1 MSNESPDETV
11 VRLAEN
17 LDISSVSELK
27 AELTS
32 ALDLGSPVVLD
43 PSAVERADTASL
55 QLLLAFLREATRS
68 SVAVRVLRGSEAF
81 HEAAQTLGLEA
92 SLATE
97 SPNDR

>member
-43 PSAVERADTASL
+43 PSAVERAK
-55 QLLLAFLREATRS
+55 REAQ
-68 SVAVRVLRGSEAF
+68 VERVLFKPWKADDLRSIV
-81 HEAAQTLGLEA
+81 EAAV
-92 SLATE
+92 
-97 SPNDR
+97 D